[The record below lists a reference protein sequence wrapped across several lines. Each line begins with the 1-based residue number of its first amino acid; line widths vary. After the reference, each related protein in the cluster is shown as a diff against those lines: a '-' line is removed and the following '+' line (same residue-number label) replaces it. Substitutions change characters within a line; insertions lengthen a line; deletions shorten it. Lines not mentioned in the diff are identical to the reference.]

1 MKKIFS
7 IFIIINII
15 LSSCSIKDNE
25 NTNQDNETIKYVKT
39 EKIQKKNF
47 TEDLKLIWKVSS
59 SQETI
64 ISPLASWNI
73 KSINVNIWDKV
84 KAWDILATIE
94 TQSNLINI
102 SLNNADKN
110 YLNTL
115 NIYNSTK
122 EYLEKNLQTTKLQ
135 YENAI
140 KNKNNIYLS
149 TEKELNLS
157 QANLESITSQKT
169 NTKKSSESS
178 INIVKN
184 NLENAKITLENFNI
198 NSKEIIKTL
207 ENKKKSTLDDIKISI
222 DNSISNFD
230 STINYIDTILWVTNL
245 NKRINDEY
253 EIYLSAKN
261 ASLKSKAETKF
272 NIIYNDFIKINSDY
286 NQTNNLN
293 EEELLIY
300 YTKILN
306 FNNNL
311 IDLLNLVSWVLDNS
325 ITTSSLTQEMLSNFK
340 LNIRNYQ
347 VQIISLKTTLTS
359 LNNSLK
365 DIKDNINSTKIN
377 NETQKSSYE
386 QAVKIEESNLENIK
400 LSNNSNFDNLNSTE
414 KTAKI
419 QLENTI
425 ANITSSRSNAD
436 DNVNIAKSQYEAA
449 LSNYNSSLSTNKSQ
463 LDNIQSEK
471 MSREQQLVNT
481 LIKAP
486 FDWIITQKNINIWQ
500 SVSNSTEA
508 FSISNSNKKIIK
520 LDVTWENLQYF
531 KLWQEVTI
539 VKNNKN
545 STWVISIIW
554 TSADTNTWMFKIEV
568 AINDNN
574 FNQLIP
580 LWEFADVYIK
590 KTISN
595 EKYLIVPFSSLIVW
609 SNETYSAYIV
619 WKNNKVEIKDVTI
632 WKSNSKEVIIKSW
645 LNEWEIV
652 IIEWA
657 LKVSIW
663 DEVREI

>member
-481 LIKAP
+481 LIKVP

-554 TSADTNTWMFKIEV
+554 KSADTNTWMFKIEV

-619 WKNNKVEIKDVTI
+619 
-632 WKSNSKEVIIKSW
+632 
-645 LNEWEIV
+645 
-652 IIEWA
+652 
-657 LKVSIW
+657 
-663 DEVREI
+663 

>member
-1 MKKIFS
+1 M
-7 IFIIINII
+7 
-15 LSSCSIKDNE
+15 
-25 NTNQDNETIKYVKT
+25 
-39 EKIQKKNF
+39 
-47 TEDLKLIWKVSS
+47 IWKVSS

-253 EIYLSAKN
+253 KIYLSAKN
-261 ASLKSKAETKF
+261 ASLKSKAERKF

-293 EEELLIY
+293 GEELLIY

-325 ITTSSLTQEMLSNFK
+325 IITSSLTQEMLSNFK

-347 VQIISLKTTLTS
+347 VQIISLKTKLT
-359 LNNSLK
+359 
-365 DIKDNINSTKIN
+365 
-377 NETQKSSYE
+377 
-386 QAVKIEESNLENIK
+386 
-400 LSNNSNFDNLNSTE
+400 
-414 KTAKI
+414 
-419 QLENTI
+419 
-425 ANITSSRSNAD
+425 
-436 DNVNIAKSQYEAA
+436 
-449 LSNYNSSLSTNKSQ
+449 
-463 LDNIQSEK
+463 
-471 MSREQQLVNT
+471 
-481 LIKAP
+481 
-486 FDWIITQKNINIWQ
+486 
-500 SVSNSTEA
+500 
-508 FSISNSNKKIIK
+508 
-520 LDVTWENLQYF
+520 
-531 KLWQEVTI
+531 
-539 VKNNKN
+539 
-545 STWVISIIW
+545 
-554 TSADTNTWMFKIEV
+554 
-568 AINDNN
+568 
-574 FNQLIP
+574 
-580 LWEFADVYIK
+580 
-590 KTISN
+590 
-595 EKYLIVPFSSLIVW
+595 
-609 SNETYSAYIV
+609 
-619 WKNNKVEIKDVTI
+619 
-632 WKSNSKEVIIKSW
+632 
-645 LNEWEIV
+645 
-652 IIEWA
+652 
-657 LKVSIW
+657 
-663 DEVREI
+663 